1 MPPERQPRYALR
13 ASCPSE
19 VPVGCP
25 WEVPEVAE
33 PGDEMAVAWARM
45 RASHADREQVIDVLK
60 AAFVQGRLAKDEF
73 DLRVGH
79 VLASRTV
86 AELAALAAD
95 IPAGLTTA
103 RPPRPVPRWLDKK
116 RPVTA
121 LAFLTAGAVSLFGL
135 PYLVTVL
142 TGGGPLRAQ
151 TVVFLVVVVT
161 VLSVPLT
168 TVLLR
173 ARLAKHGGKQSAAC

>member
-1 MPPERQPRYALR
+1 
-13 ASCPSE
+13 
-19 VPVGCP
+19 
-25 WEVPEVAE
+25 
-33 PGDEMAVAWARM
+33 MAVAWARM

-86 AELAALAAD
+86 AELAALAAG
-95 IPAGLTTA
+95 IPAGLTAA
-103 RPPRPVPRWLDKK
+103 RPPQRQAPAWLDQT

-121 LAFLTAGAVSLFGL
+121 LACVTAGAVSLFGL

-151 TVVFLVVVVT
+151 TVIFLVVVFT
-161 VLSVPLT
+161 VLSVPLAA
-168 TVLLR
+168 VLLR
-173 ARLAKHGGKQSAAC
+173 ARLSKHDGKQSAAC